1 MLLRFVLNTSNCS
14 YDKRV
19 TSRLVSSWRLE
30 KMCLGSELECVFRMI
45 FLSAPVHLLW
55 SHNGPESRIIL
66 VSSTFGGRGPVK
78 GTGAIRTDA
87 MVIDPVTGGELWRFT
102 GFYGESRR
110 ELRYRSWDLLKYLN
124 TQSASPW
131 LCAGDFNE
139 ILDASEQ
146 FGGLTRSERQ
156 MDGFWDAVDTC
167 GFSDLGF
174 IGLPYTW
181 DNQQQGDSN
190 IKVRLDRAFANSFFF

>member
-1 MLLRFVLNTSNCS
+1 MSVQLKS
-14 YDKRV
+14 YDK
-19 TSRLVSSWRLE
+19 LH
-30 KMCLGSELECVFRMI
+30 M
-45 FLSAPVHLLW
+45 
-55 SHNGPESRIIL
+55 
-66 VSSTFGGRGPVK
+66 
-78 GTGAIRTDA
+78 DA